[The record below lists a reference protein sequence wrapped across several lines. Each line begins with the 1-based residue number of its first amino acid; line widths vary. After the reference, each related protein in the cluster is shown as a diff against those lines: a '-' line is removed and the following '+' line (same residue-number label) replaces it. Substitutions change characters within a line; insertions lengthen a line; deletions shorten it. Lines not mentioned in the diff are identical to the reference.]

1 MHLFDT
7 CKVLIVKTIIGSFI
21 MYRKTCKVLR
31 SAEENLFC
39 HFPNFYEADDKS
51 PLYFYLKG
59 KKSYKNQ
66 PALVYTCRIDSL
78 GWGHIVG
85 SDPFKVFEPEYLGS
99 FEAVISATLEYI
111 QYLETRKVL
120 LMKI

>member
-1 MHLFDT
+1 
-7 CKVLIVKTIIGSFI
+7 
-21 MYRKTCKVLR
+21 LR
-31 SAEENLFC
+31 SAEEKLFC

-78 GWGHIVG
+78 GRGHIVG
-85 SDPFKVFEPEYLGS
+85 SDPFVGRAQHRIESPGVGGGLPTLRRGLRTG
-99 FEAVISATLEYI
+99 ISRQLLSHDLSYF
-111 QYLETRKVL
+111 RVL